1 MKQYCY
7 TNVIFKIIKV
17 GVVLRACNPSTEKAE
32 FQGQPGLRKILSLK
46 QNNTTEN
53 TDFSENIG
61 QIFY

>member
-1 MKQYCY
+1 VWYYVPAIPALRRLKQ
-7 TNVIFKIIKV
+7 N
-17 GVVLRACNPSTEKAE
+17 NAE